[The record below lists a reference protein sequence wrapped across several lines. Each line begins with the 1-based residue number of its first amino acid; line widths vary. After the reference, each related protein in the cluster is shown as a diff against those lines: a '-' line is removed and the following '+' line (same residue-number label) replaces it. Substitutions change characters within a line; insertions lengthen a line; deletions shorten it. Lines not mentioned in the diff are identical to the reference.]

1 MQANMK
7 SRSMV
12 TSTIFPMVLTAT
24 NTHWTTCYRGRE
36 MIGICE
42 IRFAYHCFVLFCF
55 FSKTCFTFRPLALL
69 MALRGLNT
77 LKTLKIFTT
86 EIALDL
92 QKHITKWKLM
102 CYLWEDEKRE
112 MLWQVGVKKALISHF
127 YNGNMLWFYCTN
139 FLPKKSRCRWSDW
152 YWLVD
157 VFVSIVILDNIF

>member
-112 MLWQVGVKKALISHF
+112 RCFDKLGWKKHWYPTFTMATCFDFIAQIF
-127 YNGNMLWFYCTN
+127 CQ
-139 FLPKKSRCRWSDW
+139 KKVDAGDQIDIDW
-152 YWLVD
+152 
-157 VFVSIVILDNIF
+157 